1 MNKHSIAGMEFAYCS
16 VVLYP
21 REKSS
26 TQGRLTRAETKAL
39 KGGGGGEYSY
49 LRVLP
54 DEFFLKPTLITTDF
68 KRISALRL
76 TTLSFT

>member
-26 TQGRLTRAETKAL
+26 NTREVTRAETKAL
-39 KGGGGGEYSY
+39 IGGGGEYSY

-54 DEFFLKPTLITTDF
+54 DEFFLKPIVITTDS
-68 KRISALRL
+68 KRISALRP
-76 TTLSFT
+76 TTLSST

>member
-1 MNKHSIAGMEFAYCS
+1 MEFAYCS

-21 REKSS
+21 REKAR
-26 TQGRLTRAETKAL
+26 TQGRLTRAETRAL
-39 KGGGGGEYSY
+39 KRGGGGGGEGEYSY

-54 DEFFLKPTLITTDF
+54 DEFLLNSTLITTDF

-76 TTLSFT
+76 THGRS